1 MPGST
6 VQSRPTLRFDR
17 EHNAEPIERGSFLER
32 EAARIEAHTG
42 QPLTD
47 AWMAAFYARRNA
59 LLEAELQPIEGAIEA
74 VRAVQARLGGRIACA
89 SGADRYKVEMQLQK
103 VGLAPY
109 FGANVFS
116 GHEMPR
122 TKPAPD
128 VYLAAADH
136 LGAAGAHCLVVED
149 TPTGVTAGVAAGA
162 TVWAL
167 CTVPAQ
173 ASALEAAGAT
183 RLLGH
188 MGELAALL
196 ATG

>member
-1 MPGST
+1 
-6 VQSRPTLRFDR
+6 
-17 EHNAEPIERGSFLER
+17 
-32 EAARIEAHTG
+32 
-42 QPLTD
+42 
-47 AWMAAFYARRNA
+47 
-59 LLEAELQPIEGAIEA
+59 
-74 VRAVQARLGGRIACA
+74 
-89 SGADRYKVEMQLQK
+89 
-103 VGLAPY
+103 
-109 FGANVFS
+109 
-116 GHEMPR
+116 MPR
-122 TKPAPD
+122 SKPAPD